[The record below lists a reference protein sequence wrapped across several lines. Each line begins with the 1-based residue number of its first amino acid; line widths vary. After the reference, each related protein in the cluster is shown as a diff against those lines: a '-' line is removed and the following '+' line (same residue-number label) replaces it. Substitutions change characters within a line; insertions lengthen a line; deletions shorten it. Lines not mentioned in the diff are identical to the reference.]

1 MFFHS
6 EIRYAIYESKT
17 YKLIYVYTL
26 ISSKLCI
33 VDTVNRKINFSG
45 FINILKQNQKQEFSI
60 IGKL

>member
-6 EIRYAIYESKT
+6 EIRYAIYESKN

-33 VDTVNRKINFSG
+33 VDTVYRKINFSG